1 MITGFEEI
9 THELTDEELEIS
21 KIIIRGIQSNIGSD
35 NAITNIQ
42 IRKILLEKY
51 EIKINDAR
59 IRKIINHIR
68 VKRLVPKLC
77 AASKGYYIAA
87 TKEEHQK
94 YIESLQ
100 ERIHS
105 IQNVLSTSKLDFLKE
120 W

>member
-35 NAITNIQ
+35 NAISNVQ
-42 IRKILLEKY
+42 IRKILLTKY
-51 EIKINDAR
+51 EIKITDIR
-59 IRKIINHIR
+59 VRKIINHIR
-68 VKRLVPKLC
+68 IKRLVSKLC
-77 AASKGYYIAA
+77 ASSKGYYVAE

-100 ERIHS
+100 ERISS
-105 IQNVLSTSKLDFLKE
+105 IQSVLSTSKLDFLKE

>member
-1 MITGFEEI
+1 MITGFEEL
-9 THELTDEELEIS
+9 TYELTDDEITICN
-21 KIIIRGIQSNIGSD
+21 IIIRGIQSNVGNE
-35 NAITNIQ
+35 NAISNIQ

-51 EIKINDAR
+51 EIKTTDIR

-68 VKRLVPKLC
+68 IKRLVPKLC
-77 AASKGYYIAA
+77 ASSKGYYIAE

-100 ERIHS
+100 ERVHS
-105 IQNVLSTSKLDFLKE
+105 IQSVLSTSRLDFLKE